1 MDVSGKVVLEKQ
13 KTQSNQVFDLKHLA
27 QGLYLVEVFLAD
39 EIVRKLIVV
48 E

>member
-1 MDVSGKVVLEKQ
+1 MSGKVVLERQ
-13 KTQSNQVFDLKHLA
+13 VTQNNQVLDLKHLV
-27 QGLYLVEVFLAD
+27 QGLYIVEVFLND